1 MNYVITFIEGII
13 TFISPCLLPMLPLY
27 FTYLGGS
34 GNNKKELL
42 KNALGFVC
50 GFTLTFVLLGAFS
63 GLLGQWLIRYQAF
76 LQIIFGLLVILCGLG
91 YMGIFR
97 LSLFQGFHLQINTQH
112 FNFFKSLL
120 FGLIFSISWSPCVGT
135 FLGSALMLAASQ
147 SSWLEGM
154 SLLLCYALGLSIPF
168 MLSALV
174 LETLSETFAW
184 IKQHYAMIEKVC
196 GLFLVVVGFLMATGL
211 LGQWLY

>member
-1 MNYVITFIEGII
+1 MNYLITFIDGII

-27 FTYLGGS
+27 FTYLQGS
-34 GNNKKELL
+34 GQGKKALI

-50 GFTLTFVLLGAFS
+50 GFSLTFVLLGAFS
-63 GLLGQWLIRYQAF
+63 GLLGQWLIRYQTII
-76 LQIIFGLLVILCGLG
+76 QIIFGGLVMLCGLG
-91 YMGIFR
+91 YMGVFK
-97 LSLFQGFHLQINTQH
+97 LPMFQSFHVQMTMNH

-135 FLGSALMLAASQ
+135 FLGSALLLAASQ

-168 MLSALV
+168 MISALI
-174 LETLSETFAW
+174 LETLNETFAW
-184 IKQHYAMIEKVC
+184 IKRHYHLIEIIC
-196 GLFLVVVGFLMATGL
+196 GGFLVVVGALMAFGL